1 MRRFNSSRNPY
12 LRGTAGGAKGE
23 LPFKRVSAAVAIAW
37 HIFHVTRA
45 CLAWQTGHAQSRH
58 SEKSANFFLS
68 RAEMRGIIRILRAK
82 RALPAGKSKKIIQAI
97 YQDGKVRL
105 YFNKHP
111 KNLITLYPQRKRV
124 FREKEKTVK
133 KTLIRILLAVALM
146 SLGSTTVLADGG
158 NLPPCPPK
166 ILCSV
171 R

>member
-1 MRRFNSSRNPY
+1 MR
-12 LRGTAGGAKGE
+12 E
-23 LPFKRVSAAVAIAW
+23 
-37 HIFHVTRA
+37 
-45 CLAWQTGHAQSRH
+45 
-58 SEKSANFFLS
+58 
-68 RAEMRGIIRILRAK
+68 IIRILRAE
-82 RALPAGKSKKIIQAI
+82 RALPAEKSKKIVQAI

-146 SLGSTTVLADGG
+146 SLGSTAVLADGG
-158 NLPPCPPK
+158 NPPPTGCP
-166 ILCSV
+166 IRTLCAVS